1 MDILQELVKS
11 LSEVI
16 DRHLDDIELSILR
29 VYSYYGS
36 ISLYKA
42 SMLAGFAVSTTY
54 KKAKKLLE
62 LGFLRSDSL
71 HTHRITVKGLL
82 QCIAQKVDDAPFMI
96 NKIKLI
102 WRIDAKF
109 EELCSYLIVFARSL
123 KKMCISL
130 SQIDNIDDF
139 RSTARYI
146 FTPLMYYLLADTI
159 GVRPL
164 SDIISRIL
172 NVKSEIVKMC
182 EKLIIKSFNDFFVIF
197 TLRMLSIIAGSKSK
211 AVILLYNGRN
221 DIDIM
226 DLCNNTIEE
235 IKYRIKKFREKNI
248 DICGID

>member
-1 MDILQELVKS
+1 MDILQELVTR

-54 KKAKKLLE
+54 KKAKKLLD
-62 LGFLRSDSL
+62 LGFLKSDSL

-82 QCIAQKVDDAPFMI
+82 QCIAQNVEDSPYLI

-102 WRIDAKF
+102 WRVDSKF

-123 KKMCISL
+123 KRIGITISQL
-130 SQIDNIDDF
+130 DNIDEF
-139 RSTARYI
+139 RNTAKYI
-146 FTPLMYYLLADTI
+146 FTPLMYYLLADTVHSRSLVELI
-159 GVRPL
+159 SKILGVDP
-164 SDIISRIL
+164 
-172 NVKSEIVKMC
+172 EIVKNC
-182 EKLIIKSFNDFFVIF
+182 ERLIIKSFNDFFVIF

-211 AVILLYNGRN
+211 AVILLYNGK
-221 DIDIM
+221 DEIDVM
-226 DLCNNTIEE
+226 DLCTNTIEE
-235 IKYRIKKFREKNI
+235 IKYRIKKFRDRNI
-248 DICGID
+248 EICEL